1 MRTVWIG
8 GKREKKLY
16 VEVKK
21 GVDMVGPA
29 AGVYVSGKPQLNTLA
44 TCISVLKQ

>member
-44 TCISVLKQ
+44 TVLVFLC